1 MRPLFF
7 SYKKPVPKGG
17 PKRLESRSA
26 GCYMEVYISAN
37 AFWALLI
44 SAIEVYKK
52 ECFGLLLGYRDNSN
66 IFIVEHAI
74 SYQTANRKHTS
85 VEKNGRASRR
95 IDKFLANLPHLSLI
109 GDFHSHTGWGDL
121 KGVGIPSTQDVC
133 DMSPENLYIIIVAN
147 DKRRSAG
154 WQYNGDGTLSG
165 TVDDYHF
172 RIGGYY
178 LDEFARAK
186 RANIFC
192 PYAIGFNAKES
203 QQKILMRSAGA
214 HQRWLRSK
222 A

>member
-1 MRPLFF
+1 MWPLFF
-7 SYKKPVPKGG
+7 AIIAF
-17 PKRLESRSA
+17 A
-26 GCYMEVYISAN
+26 GRHMEVYISSN

-52 ECFGLLLGYRDNSN
+52 ECFGLLLGYRDSN
-66 IFIVEHAI
+66 VYIVEHAI
-74 SYQTANRKHTS
+74 SYQTATRRHTS

-95 IDKFLANLPHLSLI
+95 IEKFLANLPHLSLI

-121 KGVGIPSTQDVC
+121 KGVGNLSSQDVT
-133 DMSPENLYIIIVAN
+133 DMVPENLCVIIVAN
-147 DKRRSAG
+147 YKRRTSA
-154 WQYNGDGTLSG
+154 WQYNEGGTLSG

-178 LDEFARAK
+178 LDEFSRAK

-192 PYAIGFNAKES
+192 PYALGFNAKES
-203 QQKILMRSAGA
+203 QQKILLRSAFA
-214 HQRWLRSK
+214 NQRWSRSK

>member
-1 MRPLFF
+1 
-7 SYKKPVPKGG
+7 
-17 PKRLESRSA
+17 
-26 GCYMEVYISAN
+26 MEVYISAN
-37 AFWALLI
+37 AFWAVLI
-44 SAIEVYKK
+44 STIEVYKR
-52 ECFGLLLGYRDNSN
+52 ESFGLLLGYRDSN
-66 IFIVEHAI
+66 NIYIVEHAI
-74 SYQTANRKHTS
+74 SYQTANRRHTS
-85 VEKNGRASRR
+85 VEKNGRAARR
-95 IDKFLANLPHLSLI
+95 INKFLANLPHLSLI

-121 KGVGIPSTQDVC
+121 KGVGIPSTEDVY
-133 DMSPENLYIIIVAN
+133 DMAYGNLYIIVVAN
-147 DKRRSAG
+147 DKRRSSA

-178 LDEFARAK
+178 LDEFSRTK

-203 QQKILMRSAGA
+203 QQKILLRSASA

>member
-1 MRPLFF
+1 
-7 SYKKPVPKGG
+7 V
-17 PKRLESRSA
+17 
-26 GCYMEVYISAN
+26 EVYISSN

-44 SAIEVYKK
+44 SAIEVYKR
-52 ECFGLLLGYRDNSN
+52 ECFGLLLGYRDSSN
-66 IFIVEHAI
+66 YILEHAI
-74 SYQTANRKHTS
+74 SYQTANRRHTS

-95 IDKFLANLPHLSLI
+95 IEKFLTNLPHLSLI
-109 GDFHSHTGWGDL
+109 GDFHSHTGWGEL
-121 KGVGIPSTQDVC
+121 KGVGNLSTQDVI
-133 DMSPENLYIIIVAN
+133 DMVHGNLYVIIVAN
-147 DKRRSAG
+147 DKRRNSA

-178 LDEFARAK
+178 LDNFSRVK

-203 QQKILMRSAGA
+203 QQKVLLRSASA

-222 A
+222 R

>member
-1 MRPLFF
+1 VNGYNPRVTWDSPPARFLIQCL
-7 SYKKPVPKGG
+7 YTLVQN
-17 PKRLESRSA
+17 
-26 GCYMEVYISAN
+26 MEVYISAN

-52 ECFGLLLGYRDNSN
+52 ECYGILLGYRDSN
-66 IFIVEHAI
+66 NIYIVEHAI

-85 VEKNGRASRR
+85 VEKNGPAARR
-95 IDKFLANLPHLSLI
+95 INKFLGNLPHLSLI

-121 KGVGIPSTQDVC
+121 KGVGIPSTQDIL
-133 DMSPENLYIIIVAN
+133 DMSPDNLYIIIVAN
-147 DKRRSAG
+147 DKRRNSS

-172 RIGGYY
+172 RIGAYF
-178 LDEFARAK
+178 LDDYSRPK
-186 RANIFC
+186 RASIFC

-203 QQKILMRSAGA
+203 QQRVMLKAA
-214 HQRWLRSK
+214 AANQRWSRSK

>member
-1 MRPLFF
+1 
-7 SYKKPVPKGG
+7 
-17 PKRLESRSA
+17 
-26 GCYMEVYISAN
+26 MEVYISAN
-37 AFWALLI
+37 AFWAVLI
-44 SAIEVYKK
+44 STIEVYKK
-52 ECFGLLLGYRDNSN
+52 ECFGILLGYRDSN
-66 IFIVEHAI
+66 NIYIVEHAI
-74 SYQTANRKHTS
+74 SYQTANRRHTS

-95 IDKFLANLPHLSLI
+95 IDKFVANLPHLSMI

-121 KGVGIPSTQDVC
+121 KGVGALSTQDIC
-133 DMSPENLYIIIVAN
+133 DMSPENLYIIVVAN
-147 DKRRSAG
+147 DKRRSSS

-178 LDEFARAK
+178 LDDFSRAK

-203 QQKILMRSAGA
+203 QQKILMRSASA
-214 HQRWLRSK
+214 KQRWLKSK

>member
-1 MRPLFF
+1 
-7 SYKKPVPKGG
+7 
-17 PKRLESRSA
+17 
-26 GCYMEVYISAN
+26 MEVYISAN

-52 ECFGLLLGYRDNSN
+52 ECFGLLLGYRDSTN
-66 IFIVEHAI
+66 IYIVEHAI
-74 SYQTANRKHTS
+74 SYQTANRRHTS

-95 IDKFLANLPHLSLI
+95 IHKFLANLPHLSLI

-121 KGVGIPSTQDVC
+121 KGVGNLSTQDVI
-133 DMSPENLYIIIVAN
+133 DMAPENLYIIITAN
-147 DKRRSAG
+147 DKRRSSS

-172 RIGGYY
+172 RVGGYY
-178 LDEFARAK
+178 LDESSRAK

-203 QQKILMRSAGA
+203 QQKVLLRAAAAHHRS
-214 HQRWLRSK
+214 LRAKPQS
-222 A
+222 

>member
-1 MRPLFF
+1 
-7 SYKKPVPKGG
+7 
-17 PKRLESRSA
+17 
-26 GCYMEVYISAN
+26 MEVYISSN

-52 ECFGLLLGYRDNSN
+52 ECFGLLLGYRDQPN
-66 IFIVEHAI
+66 IYIVEHAI
-74 SYQTANRKHTS
+74 SYQTANRSHGS

-95 IDKFLANLPHLSLI
+95 MEKFLANLPHLSQV

-121 KGVGIPSTQDVC
+121 KGVGNLSAQDES
-133 DMSPENLYIIIVAN
+133 DMVPEHLNLIITAN
-147 DKRRSAG
+147 DKRRTSG

-178 LDEFARAK
+178 LDESSRAK

-192 PYAIGFNAKES
+192 PYAIGFSAKES
-203 QQKILMRSAGA
+203 HHKLQMRSAGA
-214 HQRWLRSK
+214 QRWSRSK
-222 A
+222 P

>member
-1 MRPLFF
+1 
-7 SYKKPVPKGG
+7 
-17 PKRLESRSA
+17 
-26 GCYMEVYISAN
+26 MEVYISAN

-52 ECFGLLLGYRDNSN
+52 ECFGLLLGYRDSSTSDGSN
-66 IFIVEHAI
+66 IYIVEHAI
-74 SYQTANRKHTS
+74 SYQTANRRHTS
-85 VEKNGRASRR
+85 VEKNGRASKR
-95 IDKFLANLPHLSLI
+95 INKFLANLPHLSVI

-121 KGVGIPSTQDVC
+121 KGVGNLSSQDVY
-133 DMSPENLYIIIVAN
+133 DMTPENLYIIIVAN
-147 DKRRSAG
+147 DKRRNSA

-172 RIGGYY
+172 KLGGYY
-178 LDEFARAK
+178 LDNSLKPK
-186 RANIFC
+186 RSNIFC

-203 QQKILMRSAGA
+203 QQKILMRSASA